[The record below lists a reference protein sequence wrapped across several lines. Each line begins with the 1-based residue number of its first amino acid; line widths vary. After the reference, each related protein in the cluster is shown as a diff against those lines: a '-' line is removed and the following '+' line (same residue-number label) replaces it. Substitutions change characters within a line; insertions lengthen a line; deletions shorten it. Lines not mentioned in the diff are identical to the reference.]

1 VRTEGQRRMVS
12 WTMDLRQWV
21 LDSMQGKLHPG
32 SDEAD
37 YELGVMMAINV
48 SQGKIPPLN
57 EALLVRQPRETQLG
71 YVDGITLMN
80 KVVELGDAPVG
91 EFRELLGAPHSEP
104 LSHIHSAFL
113 LSPTARRW
121 KPWESFR
128 GTARSTNDG
137 PPFIV
142 GRL

>member
-12 WTMDLRQWV
+12 WTMDLRQWA
-21 LDSMQGKLHPG
+21 QGKLHPG

-37 YELGVMMAINV
+37 YALGVIMAINV
-48 SQGKIPPLN
+48 SQRKIPPLN
-57 EALLVRQPRETQLG
+57 EALLNRQPREIQFG

-104 LSHIHSAFL
+104 LTHIHKAFL
-113 LSPTARRW
+113 LRPTARRW
-121 KPWESFR
+121 KPWGSFR
-128 GTARSTNDG
+128 RTATSTNDG
-137 PPFIV
+137 PYIV
-142 GRL
+142 GGL